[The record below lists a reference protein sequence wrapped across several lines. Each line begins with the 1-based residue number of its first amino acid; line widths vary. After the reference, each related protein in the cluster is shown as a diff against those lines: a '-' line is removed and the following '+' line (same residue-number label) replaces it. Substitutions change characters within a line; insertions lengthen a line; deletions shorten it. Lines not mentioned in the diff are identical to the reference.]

1 MCWYLQQLLR
11 PKLYILCL
19 QLPLTCVPYSVFTA
33 GNNWPGSAIFILS
46 SGIYSTCPTSKTIT
60 CPVCSL
66 LGPTTHI
73 CNIADF
79 CVMQCRKGFVEV
91 MVDLQKDDQSVT
103 QALSPDGPP
112 PISTSNLI
120 FLPRFPSVTIHLLME
135 GHLLHPPTISWIQP
149 KPTSFFVMVFVLGL
163 TRSYQSSLC
172 SLQGQDGEKLFSVL
186 PRIQR
191 HQQPHFVFNFPTQSR

>member
-1 MCWYLQQLLR
+1 MGGQRFPCVGIYNNCFAQSFIFCV
-11 PKLYILCL
+11 YS
-19 QLPLTCVPYSVFTA
+19 CVPYSVFTA

-46 SGIYSTCPTSKTIT
+46 SGIYSSCPTSKTIT

-73 CNIADF
+73 ANF
-79 CVMQCRKGFVEV
+79 CVIQCRKGFVEV

-120 FLPRFPSVTIHLLME
+120 FLPHFPSVTIHLLME

-163 TRSYQSSLC
+163 TRSYQSSHC
-172 SLQGQDGEKLFSVL
+172 SS
-186 PRIQR
+186 PR
-191 HQQPHFVFNFPTQSR
+191 

>member
-46 SGIYSTCPTSKTIT
+46 SGIYSSCPTSKTIT

-73 CNIADF
+73 CNIGNF
-79 CVMQCRKGFVEV
+79 CVMHCRKGFVEV

-120 FLPRFPSVTIHLLME
+120 FLPHFTSDDTFAHGGPSFAPTNHFLDPTKTHLLLC
-135 GHLLHPPTISWIQP
+135 H
-149 KPTSFFVMVFVLGL
+149 GL
-163 TRSYQSSLC
+163 CTRSY
-172 SLQGQDGEKLFSVL
+172 
-186 PRIQR
+186 
-191 HQQPHFVFNFPTQSR
+191 

>member
-1 MCWYLQQLLR
+1 MGGQRFPCVGIYNNCFAQSFIFCVYSSLSLVFR
-11 PKLYILCL
+11 ILCL
-19 QLPLTCVPYSVFTA
+19 RLATIGLAAQSLFSPPVFTA
-33 GNNWPGSAIFILS
+33 AAP
-46 SGIYSTCPTSKTIT
+46 P
-60 CPVCSL
+60 PRPSL
-66 LGPTTHI
+66 ALCAV

-79 CVMQCRKGFVEV
+79 CVMQCMKGFVEV

-120 FLPRFPSVTIHLLME
+120 FLPRFPSVPIHLLME